1 MAKTDKAEASFPSDA
16 EIAVAN
22 ARGEELYR
30 TQPRAVAARYN
41 PLTGHVEV
49 DLASGATFSFPVAL
63 VQGLAGADP
72 DALSEIEVM
81 GVGFGLGWDRLD
93 AHYTVAGLMNGI
105 FGTRAFMAAQAG
117 RAKSE
122 AKAAAARSNGK
133 KGGRPRRAA

>member
-41 PLTGHVEV
+41 QVTGHVEV

-72 DALSEIEVM
+72 DALSDIEVM
-81 GVGFGLGWDRLD
+81 GIGFGLGWDRLD
-93 AHYTVAGLMNGI
+93 VHYTVAGLMNGI

-117 RAKSE
+117 RAKTE
-122 AKAAAARSNGK
+122 AKAAAARTNGK

>member
-1 MAKTDKAEASFPSDA
+1 MAKTDKAETSFPSDA

-41 PLTGHVEV
+41 QVTGHVEV

-81 GVGFGLGWDRLD
+81 GVGFGLGWDSLD
-93 AHYTVAGLMNGI
+93 VHYTVAGLMNGI